1 MAEDAVP
8 KAGASGKTRPRTVIP
23 RGTPG
28 LWLVLFVVWV
38 AANGSL
44 EPALLLLGAAIAGV
58 VAYASAR
65 ATPTWAGLAWTPDGL
80 GHFLAYSLTF
90 LRELVKANIAM
101 LGYIYAPCIRIS
113 PGIVKVRTRLKS
125 PMGRLALAN
134 TIALTPG
141 SLILGMEGETLYI
154 HWLDVKTTDP
164 DQATAE
170 LAAPFERHLE
180 KVFG

>member
-1 MAEDAVP
+1 MADDAVP
-8 KAGASGKTRPRTVIP
+8 KAEVAAGARPHGVIP
-23 RGTPG
+23 RGMPG

-38 AANGSL
+38 VANGSVA
-44 EPALLLLGAAIAGV
+44 PALLVLGAAITGV
-58 VAYASAR
+58 VAYVSAR

-80 GHFLAYSLTF
+80 RHFLAYSLTF
-90 LRELVKANIAM
+90 LRELVKANVAM
-101 LGYIYAPCIRIS
+101 LGYIYAPRIRIS

-154 HWLDVKTTDP
+154 HWLDVKTTDVEE
-164 DQATAE
+164 ATAE